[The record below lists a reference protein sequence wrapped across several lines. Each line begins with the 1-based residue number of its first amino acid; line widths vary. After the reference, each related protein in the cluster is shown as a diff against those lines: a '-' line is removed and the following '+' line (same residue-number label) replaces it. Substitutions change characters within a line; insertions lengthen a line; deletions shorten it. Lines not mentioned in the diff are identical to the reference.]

1 MNKANYGDK
10 TTLRKGEKRINKIP
24 HRQTYF

>member
-10 TTLRKGEKRINKIP
+10 TTLRKGENRKNKI
-24 HRQTYF
+24 QAIGLDI